1 AADLLAAATVCMS
14 LDEALADST
23 LCVAVSARARDWG
36 PPLLTA
42 RAAAKEIMT
51 HAEKGGQVAL
61 LFGNETAGLSN
72 EELQRC
78 QRIAMIP
85 ANPDYSSLN
94 LAAAVQVMAYEMR
107 LAAELPE
114 VASSVTP
121 FSSLPA
127 TQAEKEAFFEHLERV
142 MYETG
147 FIHPKRPGRLMPKL
161 RRLFARANLEK
172 DEINIL
178 RGFLTSLGLAD
189 GD

>member
-1 AADLLAAATVCMS
+1 MS